1 MKTTLQKKIELV
13 NWGILGVFF
22 ILSFIFL
29 SYNFAFG
36 VLLGGL
42 ISIIN
47 FYWLSRNLVKLFR
60 RLSDKSKPGN
70 LKRYLLFWYY
80 IRLAVTGLVLYFV
93 ITQVP
98 VSVIGLVFG
107 LSIVIIGIVL
117 TVIVENIKKKPLR
130 RFEEKNASPVI
141 FG

>member
-13 NWGILGVFF
+13 NWGILGVCF
-22 ILSFIFL
+22 ILSLIFL

-36 VLLGGL
+36 ILLGGL

-60 RLSDKSKPGN
+60 HLSDKSEPGK
-70 LKRYLLFWYY
+70 LKQYLLFWYY

-107 LSIVIIGIVL
+107 LSIVITGIVL
-117 TVIVENIKKKPLR
+117 TVIIENIKKKSLR
-130 RFEEKNASPVI
+130 RFEKKNASPVI

>member
-1 MKTTLQKKIELV
+1 VKTTLQKKIELV
-13 NWGILGVFF
+13 NWGILGVCF
-22 ILSFIFL
+22 ILSLIFL

-36 VLLGGL
+36 ILLGGL

-60 RLSDKSKPGN
+60 HLSDKSEPGK
-70 LKRYLLFWYY
+70 LKQYLLFWYY

-107 LSIVIIGIVL
+107 LSIVITGIVL
-117 TVIVENIKKKPLR
+117 TVIIENIKKKSLR
-130 RFEEKNASPVI
+130 RFEKKNASPVI

>member
-1 MKTTLQKKIELV
+1 MVKTTLQKRIELV
-13 NWGILGVFF
+13 NWVTLCVCF
-22 ILSFIFL
+22 ILSLIFF
-29 SYNFAFG
+29 SYNFALG

-60 RLSDKSKPGN
+60 RLSDNSEPGK
-70 LKRYLLFWYY
+70 LRQFLLFRYY
-80 IRLAVTGLVLYFV
+80 IRLAITGLVLYFV
-93 ITQVP
+93 ITKLP

-107 LSIVIIGIVL
+107 LSIVITGIVL
-117 TVIVENIKKKPLR
+117 TVIIENVKNSLR
-130 RFEEKNASPVI
+130 RFRGKDASILI

>member
-1 MKTTLQKKIELV
+1 MKTTLQKRIELV
-13 NWGILGVFF
+13 NWVILCVFF
-22 ILSFIFL
+22 ILSLIFF

-60 RLSDKSKPGN
+60 RLSDNSEPGK
-70 LKRYLLFWYY
+70 LRQFLLFRYY
-80 IRLAVTGLVLYFV
+80 MRLAVTGLVLYFV
-93 ITQVP
+93 ITRLP

-107 LSIVIIGIVL
+107 LSIVITGIVL
-117 TVIVENIKKKPLR
+117 TVIIENVKNSLR
-130 RFEEKNASPVI
+130 RLREKDASNI
-141 FG
+141 ISG

>member
-1 MKTTLQKKIELV
+1 MVKTTLQKRIELV
-13 NWGILGVFF
+13 NWVTLCVCF
-22 ILSFIFL
+22 ILSLIFF
-29 SYNFAFG
+29 SYNFALG

-60 RLSDKSKPGN
+60 RLSDNSEPGK
-70 LKRYLLFWYY
+70 LRQFLLFRYY
-80 IRLAVTGLVLYFV
+80 IRLAITGLVLYFV
-93 ITQVP
+93 ITKLP

-117 TVIVENIKKKPLR
+117 TVIIENVKNSLR
-130 RFEEKNASPVI
+130 RLREKDASNI
-141 FG
+141 ISG

>member
-1 MKTTLQKKIELV
+1 MVKTTLQKRIELV
-13 NWGILGVFF
+13 NWVILCVFF
-22 ILSFIFL
+22 ILSLIFF

-60 RLSDKSKPGN
+60 RLSDNSEPGK
-70 LKRYLLFWYY
+70 LRQFLLFRYY
-80 IRLAVTGLVLYFV
+80 MRLAVTGLVLYFV
-93 ITQVP
+93 ITRLP

-107 LSIVIIGIVL
+107 LSIVITGIVL
-117 TVIVENIKKKPLR
+117 TVIIENVKNSLR
-130 RFEEKNASPVI
+130 RFRGKDASIVI
-141 FG
+141 SG

>member
-1 MKTTLQKKIELV
+1 MKTTLQKRIELV
-13 NWGILGVFF
+13 NWVTLCVCF
-22 ILSFIFL
+22 ILSLIFF
-29 SYNFAFG
+29 SYNFALG

-60 RLSDKSKPGN
+60 RLSDNSEPGK
-70 LKRYLLFWYY
+70 LRQFLLFRYY
-80 IRLAVTGLVLYFV
+80 IRLAITGLVLYFV
-93 ITQVP
+93 ITKLP

-117 TVIVENIKKKPLR
+117 TVIIENVKNSLR
-130 RFEEKNASPVI
+130 RLREKDASNI
-141 FG
+141 ISG